1 MSAHTRKY
9 RQPSKRE
16 LMEIAKYNLDHMTS
30 NQIIDVAMQ
39 AERENIIKPITTSE
53 KERIVEDILE
63 AFKSPKKR
71 KKSKKPKRTTWLQ
84 RYITLSAIMIGVVGG
99 MKYTADSI
107 SSSKNEKSSTNELCA
122 QFKGK
127 DVKFEVIDVR
137 HNGQCGYYSFVEA
150 FKVSDAN
157 KYPVS
162 HISLTTPDELRNLI
176 LDYVKKD
183 KYYNETVPW
192 KKIQIETRV
201 QGGRTTRS
209 GGDGCGSDYWMT
221 DDELTVIAKMFKD
234 FLCIHI
240 YNTLT
245 LQFEESGT
253 HEKCDR
259 PEVFMWHAGNR
270 WKAMRRIHTRGCS
283 NTGFRAS
290 SSREANTTA
299 NQTRKRVRFAKYDE

>member
-1 MSAHTRKY
+1 MSTRTRIY

-16 LMEIAKYNLDHMTS
+16 LMEIVKYNLDHMTS

-63 AFKSPKKR
+63 ALKSPKKR

-84 RYITLSAIMIGVVGG
+84 KYISLSAIMIGVVGG
-99 MKYTADSI
+99 MKYTAYTADST
-107 SSSKNEKSSTNELCA
+107 SSSKNEKSSTNKLCA

-127 DVKFEVIDVR
+127 DVKFEIIDVR

-150 FKVSDAN
+150 FKVSGAN

-162 HISLTTPDELRNLI
+162 HISRMTPDDLRNLI

-201 QGGRTTRS
+201 RGGKTTSS
-209 GGDGCGSDYWMT
+209 GGDGCDSNYWMT
-221 DDELTVIAKMFKD
+221 DDELTVIAKMFKE

-245 LQFEESGT
+245 LQFEESGS
-253 HEKCDR
+253 HEKCNR
-259 PEVFMWHAGNR
+259 PEVFMWHEGNR
-270 WKAMRRIHTRGCS
+270 WKAMRRTHTRDCS
-283 NTGFRAS
+283 NTWFPA
-290 SSREANTTA
+290 T
-299 NQTRKRVRFAKYDE
+299 